1 MGDHR
6 QGPTVIVVDDERNF
20 AKRLAMEFEE
30 HGFRA
35 RAITDGAEARDVLE
49 RERPDLVVLDV
60 RMPGVD
66 GIQCLRR
73 FNAAHG
79 ADTPPVILLTGDI
92 SPRVDA
98 AALVYPG
105 SFVLTK
111 PVGYDE
117 VIDVARQLLATAAA
131 HRPGGGEPCRGG

>member
-1 MGDHR
+1 
-6 QGPTVIVVDDERNF
+6 VIVVDDERNF

-30 HGFRA
+30 QGFSA
-35 RAITDGAEARDVLE
+35 RAITDGAEAREALE

-73 FNAAHG
+73 LNAVHG
-79 ADTPPVILLTGDI
+79 SFTPPVILLTGDI

-105 SFVLTK
+105 SLVLTK

-117 VIDVARQLLATAAA
+117 VVDIARRLLAAAA
-131 HRPGGGEPCRGG
+131 AS